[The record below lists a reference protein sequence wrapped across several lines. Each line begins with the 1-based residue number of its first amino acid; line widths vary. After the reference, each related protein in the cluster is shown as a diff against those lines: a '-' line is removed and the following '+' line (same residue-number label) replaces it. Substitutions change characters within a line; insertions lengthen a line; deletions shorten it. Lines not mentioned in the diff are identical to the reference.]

1 MNTSHLIILLRI
13 TPANR
18 PSFYQHLYPKE
29 ERYFSSFSWPPVARH
44 RERERERERVEACK
58 LIYMHGSAIMISVKL
73 INENI
78 FLDGKPI
85 LCTTVNNF
93 FSIS

>member
-18 PSFYQHLYPKE
+18 PSFYQHLYAEE

-44 RERERERERVEACK
+44 REREKVEACK
-58 LIYMHGSAIMISVKL
+58 LIYVHGSAIMISVKL
-73 INENI
+73 INENF

-85 LCTTVNNF
+85 L
-93 FSIS
+93 